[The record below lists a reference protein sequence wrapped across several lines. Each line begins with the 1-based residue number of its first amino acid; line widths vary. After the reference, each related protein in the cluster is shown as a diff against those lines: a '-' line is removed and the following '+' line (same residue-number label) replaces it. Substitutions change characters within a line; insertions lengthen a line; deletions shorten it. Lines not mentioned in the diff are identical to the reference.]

1 MLPNVTYKLYFLM
14 QYYMPEESYSGYC
27 FTIQIEDYDPV
38 EDIHKLFNY
47 DNSFAEG
54 NTAPVKITLF
64 CRLTGLSLK
73 FQDAG

>member
-38 EDIHKLFNY
+38 EDIHKLFNQ
-47 DNSFAEG
+47 FAEG
-54 NTAPVKITLF
+54 HTAPVKITLF

-73 FQDAG
+73 FQVAG